1 MDNEKF
7 KTKYNF
13 LLSLTG
19 IINGVYLLDY
29 NHFFIEINT
38 VSLFIQLVLPL
49 IFVVYLLLLCISTK
63 KVKKIYLVWL
73 ITILMLL
80 LYLGFTKFI

>member
-19 IINGVYLLDY
+19 IINGVYSLGY
-29 NHFFIEINT
+29 NHFFIELNI

-49 IFVVYLLLLCISTK
+49 IFVVYLLLCISTK
-63 KVKKIYLVWL
+63 KC
-73 ITILMLL
+73 ILS
-80 LYLGFTKFI
+80 G